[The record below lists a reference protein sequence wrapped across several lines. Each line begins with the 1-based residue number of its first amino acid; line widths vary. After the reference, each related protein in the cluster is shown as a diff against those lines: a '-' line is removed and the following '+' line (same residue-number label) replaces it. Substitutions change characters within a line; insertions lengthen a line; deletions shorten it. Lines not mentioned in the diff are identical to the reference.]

1 MNLYFFRW
9 RIEKQNEKC
18 KRKGSY
24 DLGRPSLCWQLLRA
38 FVQTSK
44 SPDSHCRTEALPPCF
59 RESSHGDGGI
69 LNPVISQPSTHWSIT
84 KKQEP
89 AHLSQGECRVT
100 RSTFHQHA
108 AQPVCTSSK
117 LTGLYI
123 DRTASFPKGKGHAP
137 LPTTPLENRANSVRS
152 THCKCQHPGKE
163 TQTRIGIL
171 QWPSRA

>member
-1 MNLYFFRW
+1 MIWGDPHSVDNYYVLLCRH
-9 RIEKQNEKC
+9 
-18 KRKGSY
+18 
-24 DLGRPSLCWQLLRA
+24 PSLQIPAIGLKP
-38 FVQTSK
+38 S
-44 SPDSHCRTEALPPCF
+44 LPPCF

-89 AHLSQGECRVT
+89 AHLSQGDCRVT

-108 AQPVCTSSK
+108 AQPVCTGSK

-163 TQTRIGIL
+163 TQTRTGIL
-171 QWPSRA
+171 Q